1 MNAPAVSATARL
13 SVNGTLAV
21 VPASTP
27 LLTALRDHLGLTGAK
42 PGCGEGV
49 CGACTVLVDGRPARS
64 CQLTGSSVDGAI
76 TTIEGVGTGQ
86 ALGRQVPALHPV
98 QQAFAEEGA
107 AQCGYCTPG
116 MILATIALLESD
128 PRPDDAAIDTALA
141 GHICRCGGYPRIRRA
156 VHRAA
161 CLADGGGSKDYRQG
175 PESDRWGPPEPGQSR
190 YRPAAPWDLTPAP
203 DRDWFGALGD
213 GLVVVLEPPESS
225 AARTTARGT
234 WIHLASDG
242 LVTAFT
248 GKVDVGQDN
257 RTALRMLVAEEL
269 GVPVDQVRLAM
280 GDTDVCPHDLGTFGS
295 RSMPDAGS
303 ALRTVAA
310 YARSLSPAA
319 PGDRRIEF
327 VTGEPVLSDPVSW
340 QQAGRPRLGPAILYA
355 VTGRR
360 RFVSDLDCPN
370 MLHGVLLRPPKPAA
384 TLRSLDSTVLR
395 TWPSA
400 TLIRT
405 DALVGVVA
413 PELATARDAVA
424 ELQAAALWDLPDA
437 PSDAGL
443 SEYLRTHRVP
453 GEPGGRD
460 GVYLQQ
466 EGSAATALE
475 MASVRC
481 EASYAAAYIAPAALE
496 TRVALAEWDDDGRLT
511 VWTGTQTPFPVRAQV
526 ATATGVDERAVRV
539 IVPATGGAFGGKHA
553 AQIAIEAAVLAQ
565 RAGRPVRVAWSRA
578 EEFTVGTL
586 RRAAVIDVAAGA
598 SGDGELLGWNFLNI
612 NAGTA
617 GIGLPYRV
625 ADRRIEYAPAD
636 SPLLQGSYRGLAAT
650 ANNFARESM
659 IDELAWR
666 LGLDPV
672 TFRLRN
678 LADDRLAAV
687 LRAVA
692 DHLGWPADIFTGP
705 GSTAVGSDHR
715 GNAAEPDPGID
726 GQGASEPAVG
736 WGIAC
741 GMEKDGRVATAAC
754 VAVWPD
760 SRLKVTRLVSGY
772 ECGTIVNP
780 RTVTGQVEGAAIM
793 ALGGALFEA
802 IEFTDGVISNAAF
815 SRYRVPRLD
824 DVPPIEVI
832 LLDRPDLPSAGAGE
846 TPMIAVAP
854 AIASAIFA
862 ATGRRLRS
870 LPLTL

>member
-1 MNAPAVSATARL
+1 LL
-13 SVNGTLAV
+13 S
-21 VPASTP
+21 
-27 LLTALRDHLGLTGAK
+27 ALRDQLGLTGAK

-64 CQLTGSSVDGAI
+64 CQLPSSAVDGVI
-76 TTIEGVGTGQ
+76 TTIEGVSAGQ
-86 ALGRQVPALHPV
+86 ASGQPALHPV

-116 MILATIALLESD
+116 MILATIALLERD
-128 PRPDDAAIDTALA
+128 PRPDDSAIDTALA

-161 CLADGGGSKDYRQG
+161 QLADCGGRKDCRQG
-175 PESDRWGPPEPGQSR
+175 PESDRWGPPEPGQPH
-190 YRPAAPWDLTPAP
+190 YRPAGPWDLTPAS

-213 GLVVVLEPPESS
+213 GLVVVLEPPEPS
-225 AARTTARGT
+225 AARSTARGA

-257 RTALRMLVAEEL
+257 RTALRLLVAEEL

-303 ALRTVAA
+303 ALRIVAA
-310 YARSLSPAA
+310 CARSRSPAV

-327 VTGEPVLSDPVSW
+327 VTGDPVLSDPVSW

-360 RFVSDLDCPN
+360 RFVSDLKCQN
-370 MLHGVLLRPPKPAA
+370 MLHGALLRPPKPAA
-384 TLRSLDSTVLR
+384 TLRSLDTAVLR
-395 TWPSA
+395 TWPAA

-424 ELQAAALWDLPDA
+424 ALQAAARWNLPDA

-443 SEYLRTHRVP
+443 NEYLRTHQV
-453 GEPGGRD
+453 PGGRD
-460 GVYLQQ
+460 GAYLQQ

-481 EASYAAAYIAPAALE
+481 EATYAAAYIAPAALE
-496 TRVALAEWDDDGRLT
+496 TRVALAEWDDGRLT

-539 IVPATGGAFGGKHA
+539 VVPATGGAFGGKHA

-598 SGDGELLGWNFLNI
+598 SADGDLLGWNFLNI

-625 ADRRIEYAPAD
+625 ADRRIEYVPAD

-650 ANNFARESM
+650 ANNFARES
-659 IDELAWR
+659 IVDELAWR
-666 LGLDPV
+666 LGQDPV

-692 DHLGWPADIFTGP
+692 EHLGWPAGIFSGP
-705 GSTAVGSDHR
+705 GSAAADSDHR
-715 GNAAEPDPGID
+715 GDAADPDPGVD
-726 GQGASEPAVG
+726 DPGVDDPGAGEPAVG

-741 GMEKDGRVATAAC
+741 GLEKDGRVATAAR

-780 RTVTGQVEGAAIM
+780 RTVAGQVEGAAVM

-815 SRYRVPRLD
+815 SRYRVPKID

-846 TPMIAVAP
+846 APMIAVAP